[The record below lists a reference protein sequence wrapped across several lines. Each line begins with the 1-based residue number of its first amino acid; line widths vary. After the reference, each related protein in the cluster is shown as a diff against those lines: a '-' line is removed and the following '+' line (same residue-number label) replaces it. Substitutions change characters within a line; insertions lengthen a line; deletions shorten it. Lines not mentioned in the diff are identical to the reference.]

1 MPGFCTSITLVFILG
16 VKFFDYAVD
25 GGNLGGPDSWEPNIG
40 YRLKMG
46 GIKPSGSHG
55 SISCKFSIFLFCL
68 KQ

>member
-25 GGNLGGPDSWEPNIG
+25 GGNLRGSDSREPNIG

-46 GIKPSGSHG
+46 GSN
-55 SISCKFSIFLFCL
+55 L
-68 KQ
+68 QEAMVQ